1 MAWPLLTVLLAWGA
15 VPAQTPPTPPV
26 APPGVQRPTA
36 KAQPPVPSDVPQT
49 DEARVARLKALVEE
63 AAQAIESEDFRTA
76 SDRLDAV
83 DVLTSD
89 WSTTLLR
96 KPEVQVLLQ
105 RVQDLSTQIP
115 APAGLEPE
123 PGIKAQEE
131 VVSLT
136 GEDLRAELER
146 VRLAE
151 RDTSYDFPIDLN
163 DKVLTWVNLFTTTK
177 KGFMENALGRASM
190 YLPMIR
196 QVFAE
201 EGIPQD
207 LAYLAVIESGF
218 RNEAKS
224 RARAVGM
231 WQFIRSTG
239 RLYGLSYNRWIEERR
254 DPVKATRAAARYLKR
269 LYEETGDWYLAVSS
283 YNAGPL
289 SLERAAQNLGTRN
302 FWDMA
307 RSRWLRNETKNYV
320 PELCAAI
327 LVGRHPDRYGIQL
340 DALPPFAYET
350 VPVPASMG
358 LAVLARLA
366 ETDVAT
372 LKHLNPELL
381 RPSTPPGSYT
391 LRVPPGK
398 ALICARALAKGL
410 GGKVER
416 EHLYTVRRGDTLAK
430 VARRLGVDPED
441 LLAENGI
448 TARQFRPGRRLRV
461 PLAGTGGLDART
473 RRELEGDRALE
484 ALPYLPS
491 ADVATLPGPVAGAGD
506 RGAGQ
511 APLPA
516 GPTPQAE
523 PVPSVPAGPVPAPAP
538 VTAAPVATPAPAPA
552 PPASTP
558 ESRPLPAPEPREI
571 RARQGDTLARIARAH
586 GVPLGE
592 LIRLNPEAARRLHPG
607 DTVRLPGAGEEPGTR
622 VPERQES
629 RPALHVVKRG
639 ETLAAIARE
648 HHLEIRELRLW
659 NGLKGDRIRVGQR
672 LRLAPR

>member
-15 VPAQTPPTPPV
+15 VPAQ
-26 APPGVQRPTA
+26 APQ
-36 KAQPPVPSDVPQT
+36 AQPPAQPGILRPPAAQVPAQPAVPET
-49 DEARVARLKALVEE
+49 DEARIGRLKALVEE
-63 AAQAIESEDFRTA
+63 AGRAVEAEDYATA

-83 DVLTSD
+83 DVLTAD
-89 WSTTLLR
+89 WPTALLQR
-96 KPEVQVLLQ
+96 PGVQVLLQ
-105 RVQDLSTQIP
+105 QVQDLSAQIP
-115 APAGLEPE
+115 SAAGPEPE

-239 RLYGLSYNRWIEERR
+239 RLYGLTYNRWIEERR

-269 LYEETGDWYLAVSS
+269 LYELTGDWYLAVSS

-289 SLERAAQNLGTRN
+289 SLDRAAQNLGTRN

-340 DALPPFAYET
+340 EALPPFAYET
-350 VPVPASMG
+350 VPVPARTG
-358 LAVLARLA
+358 LAILARLA

-372 LKHLNPELL
+372 LRHLNPELL
-381 RPSTPPGSYT
+381 HDTTPPGAYT

-410 GGKVER
+410 GGKPER
-416 EHLYTVRRGDTLAK
+416 QRLYTIRRGDTLAK
-430 VARRLGVDPED
+430 VARRLEVDPED

-461 PLAGTGGLDART
+461 PLAGTGGLDAKA
-473 RRELEGDRALE
+473 RRELAGERALE
-484 ALPYLPS
+484 ALPYLPG
-491 ADVATLPGPVAGAGD
+491 ADVATLPGPQVRSTPPPVPPAAPADPLAGATP
-506 RGAGQ
+506 AT
-511 APLPA
+511 APA
-516 GPTPQAE
+516 A
-523 PVPSVPAGPVPAPAP
+523 APAP
-538 VTAAPVATPAPAPA
+538 VQPAPTEHPAPAA
-552 PPASTP
+552 GQTGSEPPSG
-558 ESRPLPAPEPREI
+558 PAPEPREI
-571 RARQGDTLARIARAH
+571 RARRGDTLAKLARAH

-607 DTVRLPGAGEEPGTR
+607 DTVRLPVGAPEAPRTR
-622 VPERQES
+622 AQASEAREA
-629 RPALHVVKRG
+629 RPAFHVVKHG

-648 HHLEIRELRLW
+648 HHLEIRELRRW
-659 NGLKGDRIRVGQR
+659 NGLKNDRIRAGQR

>member
-15 VPAQTPPTPPV
+15 VPAQAPQAQTPVQPGILRPPAAQV
-26 APPGVQRPTA
+26 PAPPA
-36 KAQPPVPSDVPQT
+36 VPET
-49 DEARVARLKALVEE
+49 DEARIARLKALVEE
-63 AAQAIESEDFRTA
+63 AGRAVEAEDFATA

-83 DVLTSD
+83 DALTAD
-89 WSTTLLR
+89 WPAALMQ
-96 KPEVQVLLQ
+96 KPGVQVLLQ
-105 RVQDLSTQIP
+105 QVQDLSTQIP
-115 APAGLEPE
+115 SAAGPEPE

-239 RLYGLSYNRWIEERR
+239 RLYGLTYNRWIEERR

-269 LYEETGDWYLAVSS
+269 LYELTGDWYLAVSS

-289 SLERAAQNLGTRN
+289 SLDRAAQNLGTRN

-350 VPVPASMG
+350 VPVPARTG
-358 LAVLARLA
+358 LATLARLA

-372 LKHLNPELL
+372 LRHLNPELL
-381 RPSTPPGSYT
+381 HDTTPPGAYT

-398 ALICARALAKGL
+398 ALVCARALAKGL
-410 GGKVER
+410 GGKPER
-416 EHLYTVRRGDTLAK
+416 QRIYTIRRGDTLAR
-430 VARRLGVDPED
+430 VAHRLGVDPED

-448 TARQFRPGRRLRV
+448 TARQIRPGRRLRV
-461 PLAGTGGLDART
+461 PLAGTGGLDAKA
-473 RRELEGDRALE
+473 RRELAGERALE
-484 ALPYLPS
+484 ALPYLPG
-491 ADVATLPGPVAGAGD
+491 ADVATLPGPQVRPTPSPAPA
-506 RGAGQ
+506 A
-511 APLPA
+511 APLAPSGGA
-516 GPTPQAE
+516 MPSAAP
-523 PVPSVPAGPVPAPAP
+523 PVPGPAAPAPTTARDQSVPAPVADQAVSEPHPDPAPA
-538 VTAAPVATPAPAPA
+538 
-552 PPASTP
+552 
-558 ESRPLPAPEPREI
+558 PREI
-571 RARQGDTLARIARAH
+571 RARRGDTLAKLARTH

-607 DTVRLPGAGEEPGTR
+607 DTVRLPGVSEEPRNRETAK
-622 VPERQES
+622 PET
-629 RPALHVVKRG
+629 RPAYHVVKRG

-648 HHLEIRELRLW
+648 HRLEVRELRRW

>member
-1 MAWPLLTVLLAWGA
+1 MAWPLLTVLLAWGT
-15 VPAQTPPTPPV
+15 VPAQ
-26 APPGVQRPTA
+26 APQ
-36 KAQPPVPSDVPQT
+36 AQPPVQPGILRPPAAQAPAQPAVPET
-49 DEARVARLKALVEE
+49 DEARIARLKALVEE
-63 AAQAIESEDFRTA
+63 AGRAVEAEDYATA

-83 DVLTSD
+83 DVLTAD
-89 WSTTLLR
+89 WSSALMQ
-96 KPEVQVLLQ
+96 KPAVQVLLQ
-105 RVQDLSTQIP
+105 QVQDLSTQIP
-115 APAGLEPE
+115 STAGPEPE

-239 RLYGLSYNRWIEERR
+239 RLYGLTYNRWIEERR

-269 LYEETGDWYLAVSS
+269 LYELTGDWYLAVSS

-289 SLERAAQNLGTRN
+289 SLDRAAQNLGTRN

-350 VPVPASMG
+350 VPVPARTG
-358 LAVLARLA
+358 LATLARLA

-372 LKHLNPELL
+372 LRHLNPELL
-381 RPSTPPGSYT
+381 HDTTPPGAYT

-410 GGKVER
+410 GGKPER
-416 EHLYTVRRGDTLAK
+416 QRLYTIRRGDTLAR
-430 VARRLGVDPED
+430 VAHRLGVDAED

-448 TARQFRPGRRLRV
+448 TVRQFRPGRRLRV
-461 PLAGTGGLDART
+461 PLAGNEGLDAKA
-473 RRELEGDRALE
+473 RRELAGERALE
-484 ALPYLPS
+484 ALPYLPG
-491 ADVATLPGPVAGAGD
+491 ADVATLPGPQVRPTAPAAPQVAPPVPLAGAV
-506 RGAGQ
+506 
-511 APLPA
+511 P
-516 GPTPQAE
+516 PTAV
-523 PVPSVPAGPVPAPAP
+523 PVPASAPAPVVPAPAP
-538 VTAAPVATPAPAPA
+538 VIDQPVPE
-552 PPASTP
+552 PPP
-558 ESRPLPAPEPREI
+558 GPAPEPREI
-571 RARQGDTLARIARAH
+571 RARRGDTLAKIARAH

-592 LIRLNPEAARRLHPG
+592 MMRLNPEAARRLHPG
-607 DTVRLPGAGEEPGTR
+607 DTVRLPGAVEEPRPR
-622 VPERQES
+622 VAERPEA
-629 RPALHVVKRG
+629 RPAFHVVKRG

-648 HHLEIRELRLW
+648 HRLEIRELRRW
-659 NGLKGDRIRVGQR
+659 NGLKSDRIRVGQR

>member
-1 MAWPLLTVLLAWGA
+1 V
-15 VPAQTPPTPPV
+15 AQ
-26 APPGVQRPTA
+26 PGVQRPPA
-36 KAQPPVPSDVPQT
+36 KVPSPAPPDVPQT

-63 AAQAIESEDFRTA
+63 AGKAVESEDFPTA

-89 WSTTLLR
+89 WSTTLLQ

-239 RLYGLSYNRWIEERR
+239 KLYGLSYNRWIEERR

-350 VPVPASMG
+350 VSVPASMG
-358 LAVLARLA
+358 LAALARLA

-381 RPSTPPGSYT
+381 RPSTPPGTYS

-398 ALICARALAKGL
+398 ALICARGLAKGL

-416 EHLYTVRRGDTLAK
+416 ERLYLVRRGDTLAK
-430 VARRLGVDPED
+430 VAHRLGVDPED
-441 LLAENGI
+441 LLAENSI

-461 PLAGTGGLDART
+461 PLGGTGGLDART
-473 RRELEGDRALE
+473 RREVAGERALE

-491 ADVATLPGPVAGAGD
+491 ADVATLPGPVSRPVD
-506 RGAGQ
+506 RGDGP

-516 GPTPQAE
+516 GPTPQATPPALTE
-523 PVPSVPAGPVPAPAP
+523 QPPVPPVPAPP
-538 VTAAPVATPAPAPA
+538 AAALAPAPM
-552 PPASTP
+552 PPASAP
-558 ESRPLPAPEPREI
+558 EVPTVPAAEPREI
-571 RARQGDTLARIARAH
+571 RARRGDTLARIARSH

-607 DTVRLPGAGEEPGTR
+607 DTVRLPGAAEEPGTR
-622 VPERQES
+622 VPERQVA
-629 RPALHVVKRG
+629 RPAFHVVKRG

>member
-1 MAWPLLTVLLAWGA
+1 
-15 VPAQTPPTPPV
+15 
-26 APPGVQRPTA
+26 
-36 KAQPPVPSDVPQT
+36 
-49 DEARVARLKALVEE
+49 VEE
-63 AAQAIESEDFRTA
+63 AGQAIETEDFTTA
-76 SDRLDAV
+76 SERLDAV
-83 DVLTSD
+83 DVLTDD
-89 WSTTLLR
+89 WPKALLDQA
-96 KPEVQVLLQ
+96 EVQALLQ
-105 RVQDLSTQIP
+105 KVQDLSAQIP
-115 APAGLEPE
+115 APAGPEPE

-239 RLYGLSYNRWIEERR
+239 RLYGLTYNRWIEERR

-340 DALPPFAYET
+340 DAQPPFAYET
-350 VPVPASMG
+350 VPVPTRMG
-358 LAVLARLA
+358 LATLARLA
-366 ETDVAT
+366 ETDVAA

-381 RPSTPPGSYT
+381 HDTTPPGAYT

-398 ALICARALAKGL
+398 ALICSRALAKGL
-410 GGKVER
+410 GGKPEPQR
-416 EHLYTVRRGDTLAK
+416 TYLVRRGDTLAK
-430 VARRLGVDPED
+430 VARRLQVDPED

-448 TARQFRPGRRLRV
+448 TAHQFRPGRRLRV
-461 PLAGTGGLDART
+461 PLAGAAGLDEKA
-473 RRELEGDRALE
+473 RRELAGERALA

-491 ADVATLPGPVAGAGD
+491 ADVAPLPGPRAQSA
-506 RGAGQ
+506 
-511 APLPA
+511 
-516 GPTPQAE
+516 
-523 PVPSVPAGPVPAPAP
+523 VPP
-538 VTAAPVATPAPAPA
+538 ATPAPAGAA
-552 PPASTP
+552 PTSAPTP
-558 ESRPLPAPEPREI
+558 PPVSEAAPDRPEGEPRQPEREAREI
-571 RARQGDTLARIARAH
+571 RARRGDTLAKLARAH

-607 DTVRLPGAGEEPGTR
+607 DTVRLPGAGARTK
-622 VPERQES
+622 QEAATHGET
-629 RPALHVVKRG
+629 PAFHVVKRG
-639 ETLAAIARE
+639 ETLAAVARE
-648 HHLEIRELRLW
+648 HHLEVRDLRRW
-659 NGLKGDRIRVGQR
+659 NGLRNDRIRAGQR
-672 LRLAPR
+672 LRLTPR

>member
-15 VPAQTPPTPPV
+15 GPAQV
-26 APPGVQRPTA
+26 APEKPPPRPGLQQPSATRSRPPG
-36 KAQPPVPSDVPQT
+36 PPEAPLT
-49 DEARVARLKALVEE
+49 DEGRVARLRALVEE
-63 AAQAIESEDFRTA
+63 AGKAIEAEDFNTA
-76 SDRLDAV
+76 SERLDAV
-83 DVLTSD
+83 DVLTDD
-89 WSTTLLR
+89 WPKVLLDR
-96 KPEVQVLLQ
+96 AEVQALLQ
-105 RVQDLSTQIP
+105 KVQDLSAQIP
-115 APAGLEPE
+115 APVSPEPE

-239 RLYGLSYNRWIEERR
+239 RLYGLTYNRWIEERR

-302 FWDMA
+302 FWDLA

-340 DALPPFAYET
+340 EPQPPFAYET
-350 VPVPASMG
+350 VPVPTRMG
-358 LAVLARLA
+358 LATLARLA
-366 ETDVAT
+366 ETDVAS

-381 RPSTPPGSYT
+381 HDTTPPGAYT

-398 ALICARALAKGL
+398 ALICSRALAKGL
-410 GGKVER
+410 GGKVEPQR
-416 EHLYTVRRGDTLAK
+416 TYLVRRGDTLAK
-430 VARRLGVDPED
+430 VARRLRVDPED

-448 TARQFRPGRRLRV
+448 TVHQFRPGRRLRV
-461 PLAGTGGLDART
+461 PLAGGAGLDERA
-473 RRELEGDRALE
+473 RRELAGERALA

-491 ADVATLPGPVAGAGD
+491 ADVAPLPGPGAPS
-506 RGAGQ
+506 A
-511 APLPA
+511 AP
-516 GPTPQAE
+516 
-523 PVPSVPAGPVPAPAP
+523 PAPAE
-538 VTAAPVATPAPAPA
+538 AAPTSAPTPPSDAQVMTERAAAETRQPGRAA
-552 PPASTP
+552 
-558 ESRPLPAPEPREI
+558 REI
-571 RARQGDTLARIARAH
+571 RARRGDTLAKLARAH

-607 DTVRLPGAGEEPGTR
+607 DTIRLPGPDAPTEQGTTTLS
-622 VPERQES
+622 Q
-629 RPALHVVKRG
+629 PAAFHVVKPG
-639 ETLAAIARE
+639 ETLAAIARA
-648 HHLEIRELRLW
+648 HRLEIGDLRRW
-659 NGLKGDRIRVGQR
+659 NGLRNDRIRAGQR